1 MALLTAVC
9 QGCLPNLRLL
19 LPSLEEVLARDA
31 RGIGGSDEYQMWQM
45 DTARRDLLHEL
56 APAAALHGARL
67 PRRLPRRRAAAA
79 AAIARRRRA
88 AAPLRAPARRAAP
101 GATTHARTHART
113 HTHTHARTR
122 ARAHAH
128 ARTHARTHTRTHAR
142 AHARTRTHARVYFA
156 AACASA
162 HTHTLTPRQ
171 VYDAVKLVNACD
183 ALNMAYSAMQQNDAG
198 ALLACDRGCHHI
210 CGRGYHHMLIYRA
223 HIVAGEF
230 LTLLGDHLEEALK
243 GTRQAKLLLQEFGG
257 ELLQQVLYEA
267 DGVRRVS
274 ERKEAFLQIELPV
287 KGHPSILRAFD
298 SLLEG
303 ERLEGENAYQLD
315 DTVDAAS
322 GRKVPGAKVDAQ
334 KRICLGKLPSTL
346 ILQLKRFELDYET
359 MANLKL
365 NSECAF
371 PSVLDLGPY
380 TKRGV
385 EAQARGGG
393 ARAESPPAG
402 GA

>member
-1 MALLTAVC
+1 
-9 QGCLPNLRLL
+9 
-19 LPSLEEVLARDA
+19 
-31 RGIGGSDEYQMWQM
+31 
-45 DTARRDLLHEL
+45 
-56 APAAALHGARL
+56 
-67 PRRLPRRRAAAA
+67 
-79 AAIARRRRA
+79 
-88 AAPLRAPARRAAP
+88 
-101 GATTHARTHART
+101 
-113 HTHTHARTR
+113 
-122 ARAHAH
+122 
-128 ARTHARTHTRTHAR
+128 
-142 AHARTRTHARVYFA
+142 
-156 AACASA
+156 
-162 HTHTLTPRQ
+162 
-171 VYDAVKLVNACD
+171 
-183 ALNMAYSAMQQNDAG
+183 
-198 ALLACDRGCHHI
+198 
-210 CGRGYHHMLIYRA
+210 MLIYRA

-402 GA
+402 GAALTFEQLVCGLAWLLRGDSGRRAQLCFECFDADGSGVLDSFALHKWRPRLKDESHLGGLVGYFSEYLLGVFRIIRGVLLVSSDIIWKCKRGTAEEVGRSSLRGGARKERRGEGERNSSAQRLAGSYPQNSHILPRRRGPTESALATHTRLV